1 MGQTGKAAIP
11 EPSGSPPGRSGMAV
25 ADPCRPVFVVGMN
38 GSGTTV
44 LLDCLG
50 RHPALYAFPHETRLI
65 PWLMAQL
72 PAYGNLADDANFRR
86 LWDAARRLPVF
97 CLANGGE
104 PVPLPEDWRQHE
116 RNLAAVLD
124 AIYRFFAHSHAK
136 RRWCEKTPQ
145 HVQHLESLGRLF
157 PEAKFIHVV
166 RDGRDCAASFHRRWK
181 RQPELTIFRW
191 KKVVMAGHRQGGR
204 LGPERYFEIRYES
217 LTEEP
222 ELWLRQICDF
232 LGLAFAA
239 PMLESAQ
246 PYFQGDASGPRSG
259 LRRNSGKWQQYF
271 SPAMLGRLEA
281 IAGTT
286 LAQFGYQTRCADSD
300 QDPSAL
306 QRRYWT
312 VVEALRQYSGEIAK
326 KLRGEIA
333 RPWRVILL
341 KPVTALRQRRHND
354 Y

>member
-1 MGQTGKAAIP
+1 MSHAEKAGLS
-11 EPSGSPPGRSGMAV
+11 ERSFIEATD
-25 ADPCRPVFVVGMN
+25 ACRPVFVVGMN

-50 RHPALYAFPHETRLI
+50 RHPLLYAFPHETRLI
-65 PWLMAQL
+65 PWLMAKL
-72 PAYGNLADDANFRR
+72 PSYGNLADDANFRR
-86 LWDAARRLPVF
+86 LWDDVQRLPVF

-104 PVPLPEDWRQHE
+104 PLPLPEDWQQHE
-116 RNLAAVLD
+116 RSLAAVLD
-124 AIYRFFAHSHAK
+124 VAYRFFARQQAK

-145 HVQHLESLGRLF
+145 HVQHLEALARLF
-157 PEAKFIHVV
+157 PDAKFIHVV

-181 RQPELTIFRW
+181 RQPELTVFRW
-191 KKVVMAGHRQGGR
+191 KKVVMAGHRQGSR
-204 LGPERYFEIRYES
+204 LGPERYLEVRYED
-217 LTEEP
+217 LTAEP
-222 ELWLRQICDF
+222 EPWLRKICDF
-232 LGLAFAA
+232 LDLAFAA

-246 PYFQGDASGPRSG
+246 PYFQSDASGPRSG

-271 SPAMLGRLEA
+271 QSVMLDRLEA
-281 IAGTT
+281 IAGAT
-286 LAQFGYQTRCADSD
+286 LAQFGYQTQRADAD
-300 QDPSAL
+300 QDLSAL

-312 VVEALRQYSGEIAK
+312 VMEVVRQYSAEIMQ
-326 KLRGEIA
+326 KLRGEIE

>member
-1 MGQTGKAAIP
+1 MSHAEKAGHP
-11 EPSGSPPGRSGMAV
+11 ERSASALDRSGTEA
-25 ADPCRPVFVVGMN
+25 ADACSPVFVVGMN

-50 RHPALYAFPHETRLI
+50 RHPVLYAFPHETRLI
-65 PWLMAQL
+65 PWLMAKL
-72 PAYGNLADDANFRR
+72 PGYGNLADDAGFRR
-86 LWDAARRLPVF
+86 LWDEVRQLPVF
-97 CLANGGE
+97 CLANDGK
-104 PVPLPEDWRQHE
+104 PVPLPDDWRRHE

-124 AIYRFFAHSHAK
+124 AIYRFFARQQAK

-145 HVQHLESLGRLF
+145 HVQHLESLAHLF
-157 PEAKFIHVV
+157 PNAKFIHVV

-191 KKVVMAGHRQGGR
+191 KKVVMGGHRQGSR
-204 LGPERYFEIRYES
+204 LGPERYLEIRYED
-217 LTEEP
+217 LTVEP
-222 ELWLRQICDF
+222 ELWLRRICEF
-232 LGLAFAA
+232 LDLAFDAA
-239 PMLESAQ
+239 MLESAQ
-246 PYFQGDASGPRSG
+246 PYFQGDASGPRAG

-271 SPAMLGRLEA
+271 SPTMLGRLEA
-281 IAGTT
+281 IAGAT
-286 LAQFGYQTRCADSD
+286 LAQFGYPTQCADSD
-300 QDPSAL
+300 RDLSGL

-312 VVEALRQYSGEIAK
+312 ILEVLRQYSGEIMQ

-341 KPVTALRQRRHND
+341 KPVTALRQRRHNN